1 MNNPPL
7 RPLHLT
13 SSLSQ
18 IKLNLYARLT
28 TEELK
33 RSVEPGQAG
42 SLKTRPD
49 GTVVDGHHRIEILRK
64 RGIDVDELPR
74 QIVFRKHGR

>member
-1 MNNPPL
+1 MDNPPL
-7 RPLHLT
+7 KPLHLT

-33 RSVEPGQAG
+33 QSLEPGQSG

-74 QIVFRKHGR
+74 EIVFRRQGR